1 MPDIPTIRR
10 IAEFL
15 EAWAPPSSALEY
27 DNVGLQVGD
36 PDAEVRTALL
46 ALDMTPDLLDE
57 AKELGARL
65 IVTHHPLLFRPVRAV
80 TTEAYVPNLIW
91 RLAAENIA
99 LYSIHT
105 NLDAASGGV
114 SFALARR
121 LGLEEAAF
129 LQPSE
134 SGETGFGVVG
144 SLAAPVSLQAFLA
157 VVAERLGTP
166 ALRYAGDPE
175 AGVRRVAVCGG
186 SGAGLIPEAVA
197 RGADAYVTADIKYHD
212 FFDALDPQGRPRLA
226 LIDAGHYE
234 TEKGAE
240 SLLLETLAK
249 RFPRTVWKRTRAS
262 TSPVRTF
269 IAPGR

>member
-1 MPDIPTIRR
+1 MPDAPTIRH
-10 IAEFL
+10 IAAFL
-15 EAWAPPSSALEY
+15 EAWAPPSSALSY

-36 PDAEVRTALL
+36 PDAAVRVALL
-46 ALDMTPDLLDE
+46 GLDMTPELLDE
-57 AKELGARL
+57 AKELGAAL

-80 TTEAYVPNLIW
+80 TTEAYVPNLVW

-114 SFALARR
+114 SFALADQ
-121 LGLEEAAF
+121 LGIEDAAF
-129 LQPSE
+129 LQPAE
-134 SGETGFGVVG
+134 NGDTGFGAIG
-144 SLAAPVSLQAFLA
+144 SLPAPVRLQAFLG
-157 VVAERLGTP
+157 VVAERLGAP

-175 AGVRRVAVCGG
+175 ALVRRVAVCGG
-186 SGAGLIPEAVA
+186 SGSNLIDEAAA

-212 FFDALDPQGRPRLA
+212 FFNALDAKGRPRLA

-234 TEKGAE
+234 TEKSAE
-240 SLLLETLAK
+240 SLLLEALAK
-249 RFPRTVWKRTRAS
+249 QFPQTAWKQTRAS
-262 TSPVRTF
+262 TSPARTF